1 MNYSCTQ
8 DTAACTGIHPLTT
21 SSAKGYCHVL
31 PGLRSVMHFSEAN
44 LPVPP
49 LRAKRF
55 KTVQHQWSILDPMY
69 FEDEW
74 ALSHQVLSISQ
85 LLLLHTQR
93 ESKKSCEFCCPVWL
107 HLGNPVYVVF
117 VFQILDLSTRRHQV
131 TCPISHSVQLTCAEF
146 PVKLWRTQNV
156 SSSSTL
162 VSKLTPQTFFP
173 EKKTNLYQSKV
184 KRFPNQGV

>member
-93 ESKKSCEFCCPVWL
+93 ESKKAVNFAVLFGCTWVILFMSCLSFKYWIYQ
-107 HLGNPVYVVF
+107 LGG
-117 VFQILDLSTRRHQV
+117 TRWHVR
-131 TCPISHSVQLTCAEF
+131 F
-146 PVKLWRTQNV
+146 RTQSNWPAQ
-156 SSSSTL
+156 SSRSSCGEHKTCHL
-162 VSKLTPQTFFP
+162 LQHWYLNWHLRRFFQK
-173 EKKTNLYQSKV
+173 KKTNLYQSKV